1 MSYEFDLSRML
12 VLPGKK
18 LFGIRFNLKVDPGAL
33 SAIVQIALKYNVM
46 PLYFASSPSTITTEI
61 PVLALLDVTCSTVP
75 IEGIVSE
82 LESTGAVG
90 GIRIIEPITEGL
102 VIDNLSHPLTAGGD
116 RAIILRAAGYRRLI
130 RGIKEQ
136 FGSGGEAFLYYE
148 GLELGKGFGKL
159 HRSAAEAVGLKD
171 PVEIYRRI
179 STAAFQWAG
188 FGRIEV
194 IHLGDSGGKIAVYDS
209 FECNGAKVTGQP
221 YGAMVRGMNA
231 GVFAEVFG
239 KPFQVEETECI
250 AKGNKR
256 CVFEIR
262 QK

>member
-1 MSYEFDLSRML
+1 M

-33 SAIVQIALKYNVM
+33 SAVVQTALKHNVM
-46 PLYFASSPSTITTEI
+46 PLYFASSPSALATEM
-61 PVLALLDVTCSTVP
+61 PVLALLDVTNSDVP
-75 IEGIVSE
+75 FEEVVKE
-82 LESTGAVG
+82 LESTSAVES
-90 GIRIIEPITEGL
+90 IRIIEPVADGL
-102 VIDNLSHPLTAGGD
+102 LIDNLSHPLTAGGD
-116 RAIILRAAGYRRLI
+116 RAIILRAAGYRKFI
-130 RGIKEQ
+130 GGIKEQ

-148 GLELGKGFGKL
+148 GLEMGRGFGRL

-171 PVEIYRRI
+171 PVEVYRRV

-188 FGRIEV
+188 FGRIEI
-194 IHLGDSGGKIAVYDS
+194 IHLGDSGGKIAVHDS
-209 FECNGAKVTGQP
+209 FECKDAKVTGQP
-221 YGAMVRGMNA
+221 YGALVRGIIA

-250 AKGNKR
+250 AKGNAR